1 MALDFWREPERI
13 ELLSIW
19 SPVLRVEVNGFGV
32 HGNCHILRYEH
43 SINGASVGASA
54 SDSTLKEFRVMISVN
69 RLADKSGRELKVIL
83 VAQRHGTQDSLF
95 TSEKV
100 CLEIFETFGRTPMDQ
115 AALNNRANQLNPNNR
130 RYQGPVRFQ
139 KDETSGFNWTHFLLI
154 LVVCLI
160 IYFVRFY

>member
-83 VAQRHGTQDSLF
+83 VAQRKESKYFFDKHLQVLELAQAF
-95 TSEKV
+95 IV
-100 CLEIFETFGRTPMDQ
+100 QRCLSKITIT
-115 AALNNRANQLNPNNR
+115 
-130 RYQGPVRFQ
+130 
-139 KDETSGFNWTHFLLI
+139 
-154 LVVCLI
+154 
-160 IYFVRFY
+160 